1 LSACITLET
10 HPTREEFIVK
20 RLLSV
25 LIVAC
30 LVLSVLTGVFA
41 PVPEARAQTEG
52 AWEFTVDGGNATITG
67 YTGPGGAIT
76 IPPTLGGCPVT
87 GIGPAAFSGKATLT
101 GVTIGESVIS
111 VGNSAFQSCS
121 ALTSASFL
129 GNAPTMG
136 TTVFTGCAS
145 GFTVRYVG
153 GTTGWSN
160 PWYGYATAVDRA
172 VLSIVPT
179 SHPIMEV
186 SDLVTLTLHFDVTSG
201 TKANAFVATLNYDP
215 TYLAFVACTY
225 NATGNPFPTNV
236 EVSQTSGTVRI
247 AGGRDHS
254 NNPEF
259 ALAGD
264 IATITFTAMAETPT
278 FTPVTLNTSADG
290 YSGDRTASGVWEQG
304 ATLVDG
310 VAVPTAMAG
319 ANVTIKNDLTITA
332 SAGANGSIS
341 PLGGVK
347 VPYGTN
353 QTFTIS
359 PSSDYHVEDVLVD
372 GLSVGAVTS
381 YTFTSVT
388 ANHTITASF
397 DPSFW
402 VVTIAANSHIVEATP
417 WSKNIPKGADAT
429 FHITPTTA
437 DYSYIYST
445 TRGATTTVLA
455 QDGMSFS
462 TTRNYGQSQD
472 LEFTGI
478 IGDTTI
484 VVDLFRRGNIA
495 GGVGTLVPD
504 SADAVDT
511 IDAGVLINQWRKTQA
526 TITSGQT
533 LVADLNNDQKVDVV
547 DLSMMMSLWT
557 GSK

>member
-10 HPTREEFIVK
+10 HPTREEFVVK

-25 LIVAC
+25 FIAAC
-30 LVLSVLTGVFA
+30 LVLSLLTGVFA
-41 PVPEARAQTEG
+41 AVPEARAQTEG

-67 YTGPGGAIT
+67 YAGPGGAVT

-87 GIGPAAFSGKATLT
+87 GIGSAAFSGNATLT
-101 GVTIGESVIS
+101 GVTIGSSVTSI
-111 VGNSAFQSCS
+111 GNSAFQFCS

-145 GFTVRYVG
+145 GLTIRYVG

-172 VLSIVPT
+172 VLSIIPT
-179 SHPIMEV
+179 SPQIVEIGEMV
-186 SDLVTLTLHFDVTSG
+186 ALTLHFDVTNG
-201 TKANAFVATLNYDP
+201 TKANAFVATLSYDN
-215 TYLAFVACTY
+215 TYLAFEACTY

-247 AGGRDHS
+247 AGGRPGS
-254 NNPEF
+254 VAAE
-259 ALAGD
+259 GD
-264 IATITFTAMAETPT
+264 IATITFTAVAETPT
-278 FTPVTLNTSADG
+278 FSPVTLDTSADG
-290 YSGDRTASGVWEQG
+290 YSGDRAASGVWEQG
-304 ATLVDG
+304 ATFVDG

-319 ANVTIKNDLTITA
+319 ANVTIKDDLTITA

-381 YTFTSVT
+381 YTFTNVT
-388 ANHTITASF
+388 SGHTIVASF

-417 WSKNIPKGADAT
+417 WSQNVAKGTDAT

-445 TRGATTTVLA
+445 SRNGEDPLPLA
-455 QDGMSFS
+455 AGGSSFF
-462 TTRNYGQSQD
+462 TTRNYGQAQD
-472 LEFTGI
+472 LVFTI
-478 IGDTTI
+478 TADTTV

-495 GGVGTLVPD
+495 GVAGTLFPD

-526 TITSGQT
+526 TITSGHT

>member
-359 PSSDYHVEDVLVD
+359 PSSD
-372 GLSVGAVTS
+372 
-381 YTFTSVT
+381 
-388 ANHTITASF
+388 
-397 DPSFW
+397 PSFW

-417 WSKNIPKGADAT
+417 WSQNVAKGTDAT

-445 TRGATTTVLA
+445 SRNGEDPLPLA
-455 QDGMSFS
+455 AGGSSFF
-462 TTRNYGQSQD
+462 TTRNYGQGQD
-472 LEFTGI
+472 LVFTI
-478 IGDTTI
+478 TADTT
-484 VVDLFRRGNIA
+484 VVANLFRRGNIA
-495 GGVGTLVPD
+495 GGAGTLVPD

-511 IDAGVLINQWRKTQA
+511 TDAGVLINQWRKTEA
-526 TITSGQT
+526 TIPSGHT